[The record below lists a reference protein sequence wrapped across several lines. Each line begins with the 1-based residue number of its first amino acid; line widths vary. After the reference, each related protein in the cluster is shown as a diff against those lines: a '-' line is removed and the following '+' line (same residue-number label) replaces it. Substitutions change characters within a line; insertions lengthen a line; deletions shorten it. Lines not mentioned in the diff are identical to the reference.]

1 MAGNEAQKQ
10 LLTLIRGFASE
21 KSQGEK
27 RVIGLK
33 KRIEDLQSEL
43 EAANLELEDAKRF
56 KETTEQELK
65 GLEVELAVK
74 EASIQAL
81 EGRISL
87 IQDEIS
93 TVGSEVEALKEE
105 EAAIRDKFIG
115 LMFGFNAKIRK
126 LQEAMSCDF
135 QEEETVSIETEVD
148 RNVDDVSKALE
159 ETLSHIVSQIAKEE
173 EEYLSEQNIQKKVQL
188 DLVNVERKTSEMEKS
203 CTFLSEELK
212 KKCICPNCHLDN
224 LRELGGI
231 LKGNE
236 AN

>member
-1 MAGNEAQKQ
+1 MMRIQ
-10 LLTLIRGFASE
+10 LPCGSFH
-21 KSQGEK
+21 
-27 RVIGLK
+27 
-33 KRIEDLQSEL
+33 
-43 EAANLELEDAKRF
+43 
-56 KETTEQELK
+56 
-65 GLEVELAVK
+65 
-74 EASIQAL
+74 
-81 EGRISL
+81 
-87 IQDEIS
+87 EIS

-126 LQEAMSCDF
+126 LQEAMACYF
-135 QEEETVSIETEVD
+135 QEEETVSIEAEVD

-188 DLVNVERKTSEMEKS
+188 DLVNVERKVSLMEAIMQETKALEDLTRYPSFQNSSLITSEMEKS